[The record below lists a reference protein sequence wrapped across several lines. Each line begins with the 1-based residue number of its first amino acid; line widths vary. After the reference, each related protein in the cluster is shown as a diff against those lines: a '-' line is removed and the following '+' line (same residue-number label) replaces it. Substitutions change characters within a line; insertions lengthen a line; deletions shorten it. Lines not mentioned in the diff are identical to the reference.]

1 MWGVPFTHDG
11 GFPRFSLVT
20 VQWDQTGLAI
30 HHTRGGWMMLNI
42 CDVENGN
49 WKQCRCQNALG
60 LTRSLCIVFATG
72 DCDGEALPIFG
83 VWVARLRCSW
93 YISVISRGG
102 AVCSALISV
111 TFQYLCAAVVQNAW
125 TVLSRLQAVAVEVPQ
140 QTNNFDCGIY
150 VGTSVIWSLWS
161 VHWWMCLSDRCW
173 SLCNSA
179 WFWGCWRFLHV
190 FFFGLCYVTWCPFTL
205 LRWSLQTLRIP

>member
-1 MWGVPFTHDG
+1 MWSSCEVCPSHTTVAFLDSLWSPSSEIRQALPFT
-11 GFPRFSLVT
+11 
-20 VQWDQTGLAI
+20 
-30 HHTRGGWMMLNI
+30 TRGGGWMMLNI
-42 CDVENGN
+42 CEVEIGN
-49 WKQCRCQNALG
+49 WKQCRCQNSLG
-60 LTRSLCIVFATG
+60 LTRSLCIVVATG

-111 TFQYLCAAVVQNAW
+111 TSQYLCAAVVQNAW
-125 TVLSRLQAVAVEVPQ
+125 TILSRLQAVAVEVPQ

-161 VHWWMCLSDRCW
+161 VHWWMCKW
-173 SLCNSA
+173 
-179 WFWGCWRFLHV
+179 
-190 FFFGLCYVTWCPFTL
+190 
-205 LRWSLQTLRIP
+205 